1 MPNYDEATGV
11 RYGVVALDSLAEWV
25 WDEFFTNGTNTSELA
40 AMGDYARECGAES
53 FDTLTD
59 AQQDEFYYES
69 DEDCFSLEAEGMKL
83 ELGWLG
89 GAPLVWVIDSP
100 VRADCG
106 NCSPCCPGAGNLDSD
121 HRYTTAGGTYSLP
134 LEWWRE
140 GGSNG

>member
-11 RYGVVALDSLAEWV
+11 RYGVAALDSLADWV
-25 WDEFFTNGTNTSELA
+25 WEEFVNSGTDNSYTAYAEDCTGLVGLA
-40 AMGDYARECGAES
+40 ACEALSDDDAEAYEADETCYS
-53 FDTLTD
+53 LDT
-59 AQQDEFYYES
+59 
-69 DEDCFSLEAEGMKL
+69 EGMRL
-83 ELGWLG
+83 ELSWLG
-89 GAPLVWVIDSP
+89 GAPLVWVIYSP

-106 NCSPCCPGAGNLDSD
+106 NCSPCCPGAGNLDAD